1 MQKHKLPARVSATVC
16 PAFLQQR
23 TTRTSRT
30 TTRTTRTTPRVLGV
44 VMVVLGMVMVVM
56 GMSGSGHGDDPG
68 ILKGNKIVEER

>member
-23 TTRTSRT
+23 TTRTS
-30 TTRTTRTTPRVLGV
+30 RTTPRVLGV